1 MRHRLSSEMRNLVPL
16 ATKHGEFLRLMRAFN
31 KDSGKTSGRILSK
44 YLDPN
49 QHCREIV
56 LSNRLKRNSV
66 SAPMFIDLAHIVDDI
81 YANDNELMALVLRGR
96 GNFFCSGLDL
106 NLAKQC
112 LNTPEKGLL
121 MQSFMTD
128 ALNRIRN
135 ASAVSVCVLNGP
147 AIGGGSELITATD
160 FRLMV
165 QPMDVESDQDSS
177 YIQSVHARI
186 GAAPGWGGATR
197 LYDIVGR
204 KMAIKL
210 YCSSHKL
217 TSREAMTIGLI
228 DGFIPLSN
236 VTIPDKLEKEAYIND
251 NDEYDDEKDF
261 NARLISHSL
270 DFLAPYLK
278 QPYPQSVRGIKSIL
292 SDSHKGDDTD
302 HGVNDNDTMEGQERR
317 IFAERWFSKDNKNA
331 LGIKE

>member
-1 MRHRLSSEMRNLVPL
+1 MRNLVPL
-16 ATKHGEFLRLMRAFN
+16 ATKHGEFLRLMCAFN

-112 LNTPEKGLL
+112 LN
-121 MQSFMTD
+121 
-128 ALNRIRN
+128 
-135 ASAVSVCVLNGP
+135 
-147 AIGGGSELITATD
+147 
-160 FRLMV
+160 
-165 QPMDVESDQDSS
+165 
-177 YIQSVHARI
+177 
-186 GAAPGWGGATR
+186 
-197 LYDIVGR
+197 
-204 KMAIKL
+204 IKL
-210 YCSSHKL
+210 YCASHKL
-217 TSREAMTIGLI
+217 TSRAAMTIGLI

-292 SDSHKGDDTD
+292 SDSHKGDATD

-317 IFAERWFSKDNKNA
+317 IFAKRWFSKDNKNA